1 MYEPGPP
8 DIAVTNVINNI
19 NDNNFIKTAN
29 MQTLLIP
36 AVQGLEGGLR
46 VLVNVKLKLY
56 VN

>member
-8 DIAVTNVINNI
+8 DIVVTNVINNI

-29 MQTLLIP
+29 MQTFLIP

>member
-1 MYEPGPP
+1 MCEPCPH
-8 DIAVTNVINNI
+8 DIVVTTGINI
-19 NDNNFIKTAN
+19 NNFIKTPN

-36 AVQGLEGGLR
+36 AVQGLERGLG

>member
-8 DIAVTNVINNI
+8 DIVVTNGINNNI
-19 NDNNFIKTAN
+19 FMKTPN

-36 AVQGLEGGLR
+36 AVQGLERGLR
-46 VLVNVKLKLY
+46 VLVAVKLKLY